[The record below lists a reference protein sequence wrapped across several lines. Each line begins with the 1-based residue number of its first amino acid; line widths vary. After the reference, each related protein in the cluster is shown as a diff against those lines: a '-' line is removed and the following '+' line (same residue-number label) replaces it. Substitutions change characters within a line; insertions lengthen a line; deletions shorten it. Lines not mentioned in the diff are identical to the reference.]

1 MKTRNPVR
9 DEQGIAF
16 PMALIVMAILGALMA
31 AFAVLA
37 TSEPQIASNQMHS
50 VQARALAESGV
61 ERALW
66 ALTQGEAS
74 TPPSGALVNSGPPN
88 YTVTMVAPYDGS
100 QEVTQGVG
108 SFKVTVTSGAAP
120 NIKIVAAVGFVPNA
134 THPVAIKKIIT
145 QVTRLKWIDPVCGL
159 CAGGEQPPGDSTT
172 VKVGGTASINA
183 SQSPQGK
190 VAAGAFCSGVTPA
203 AAVASTGTVVTNGTP
218 NLYAP
223 PGGVGQEN
231 SATFPSGMLLSNTD
245 TATLKAMAMAQ
256 GTYYKGVPPWNG
268 GVPPKNGIIFV
279 DTTDG
284 SVLTNSTPAANIPSL
299 TIHGNGTWSGWLI
312 VAGSVDISGNINMS
326 GLIYAQNDATLHG
339 SGTGFITGAVI
350 TTNRVDTSST
360 NIDSQDTGN
369 APISYNCPAVRNGG
383 GTLSQSWFVMPGT
396 YRDVSGS

>member
-16 PMALIVMAILGALMA
+16 PMALIVMTILAALMA

-37 TSEPQIASNQMHS
+37 TSEPQIASNQMQS

-88 YTVTMVAPYDGS
+88 YTIALAAPYDGS

-108 SFKVTVTSGAAP
+108 SFKVTVANGAAP
-120 NIKIVAAVGFVPNA
+120 NIKIVTAVGYVPNA
-134 THPVAIKKIIT
+134 TNPVAIKKIVT
-145 QVTRLKWIDPVCGL
+145 QVTRLKWIDPACGL
-159 CAGGEQPPGDSTT
+159 CAGGEQPPGDNTT
-172 VKVGGTASINA
+172 VKVGGSATVNA
-183 SQSPQGK
+183 SQSLQGK
-190 VAAGAFCSGVTPA
+190 VSAGAYCSGVMPQ

-223 PGGVGQEN
+223 PGGAAQEN
-231 SATFPSGMLLSNTD
+231 NAIYPSGMLLSNTD

-256 GTYYKGVPPWNG
+256 GTYYKGNPPWNG

-284 SVLTNSTPAANIPSL
+284 SVLTNSTPAANIPSV
-299 TIHGNGTWSGWLI
+299 TIHGNGTWSGWLV
-312 VAGSVDISGNINMS
+312 VAGSVDISGDIQMS

-339 SGTGFITGAVI
+339 IGTGQIQGAVI
-350 TTNRVDTSST
+350 TTNRKDTSST
-360 NIDSQDTGN
+360 NIDSTDTGQ
-369 APISYNCPAVRNGG
+369 APVVYNCPAVRNGG
-383 GTLSQSWFVMPGT
+383 GVLSQSWFVMPGT